1 MKKVKSITCTVIL
14 LLLVSATA
22 SAKSGQI
29 PTTKS
34 GQIPTTKSGQ
44 IPTTRLGSIPTT
56 RTNLTFGA
64 ESIQRASTRPS
75 GVFLAEL
82 FWAVFGW

>member
-22 SAKSGQI
+22 SA
-29 PTTKS
+29 KS